1 MSKLPKTTFN
11 QIRRWVYQYARHL
24 DITLWQYYFEN
35 GSKEAV
41 IDALS
46 VYQNEDG
53 GFCGLDPDCLNP
65 ESAPWSTVNEAYGYL
80 VELESV
86 DKSSPLMQGI
96 MRYVANTEHF
106 TEHGW
111 YWAIPSNNSYPCED
125 YMRFP
130 NSPWFPDD
138 WPPEKHN
145 NGELT
150 DFVLTHFSKDDEV
163 YKKTLRMLKYRL
175 SIMPTYADFC
185 KHANE
190 IEQGMEAWDW
200 RKLIDAMRRH
210 GIVSDEEYQRI
221 ASDFLQIVESSPL
234 KDHAILADTLDWIN
248 KNGESETNEV
258 ADCDAIIN
266 ELSAGN
272 KWNEGGLTVEHKGK
286 FTSMTVGEVWW
297 PIMSAIGKLKELK
310 EHNRIEV

>member
-1 MSKLPKTTFN
+1 MNLLSKKVFH
-11 QIRRWVYQYARHL
+11 QIRRYVYQYARHFEV
-24 DITLWQYYFEN
+24 TQWQYHFEN
-35 GSKEAV
+35 GSKEA
-41 IDALS
+41 IINALS
-46 VYQNEDG
+46 AFQNEDG

-80 VELESV
+80 VEYEYV
-86 DKSSPLMQGI
+86 DKSSPIMQGI

-111 YWAIPSNNSYPCED
+111 YWAIPSNNHYPCED
-125 YMRFP
+125 HMRFP

-150 DFVLTHFSKDDEV
+150 DFVLTHFNKEDEV

-185 KHANE
+185 KHANH

-200 RKLIDAMRRH
+200 RNLIDAMGRH
-210 GIVSDEEYQRI
+210 GVVSNDEYKRI
-221 ASDFLQIVESSPL
+221 ASDFLRLVEASPI
-234 KDHAILADTLDWIN
+234 KDDAILTDTRDWWNNNFSI
-248 KNGESETNEV
+248 KETIETTEPNF
-258 ADCDAIIN
+258 DALIN
-266 ELSAGN
+266 ELSTGN
-272 KWNEGGLTVEHKGK
+272 KWNDGGLMVENKGK
-286 FTSMTVGEVWW
+286 SKSMTVSEAWW
-297 PIMSAIGKLKELK
+297 PIMSVPSLTLASKK
-310 EHNRIEV
+310 R